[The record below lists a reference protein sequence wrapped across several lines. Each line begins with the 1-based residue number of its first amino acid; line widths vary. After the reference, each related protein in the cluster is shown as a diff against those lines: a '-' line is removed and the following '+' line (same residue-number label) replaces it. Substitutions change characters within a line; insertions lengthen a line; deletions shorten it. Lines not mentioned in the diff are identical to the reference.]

1 MNVQASSRMCDCT
14 SMQHRHLLQQE
25 RLKLVVEEVARPGNH
40 YSVVVRLC
48 CCGSCGVYVKTS
60 VVEMSV
66 VEMSVVEMSVVEMRV
81 VEMSVVEMSVV
92 EMSVVEMRVV
102 EMSVVEMRVVE
113 MSVVEMSVVE
123 MSVVEM
129 SEYSEYLKY
138 TLQSTKQH
146 LFGLRLSSTPPLVH
160 TEHRRCSVHPANET
174 RFGSERG
181 D

>member
-1 MNVQASSRMCDCT
+1 
-14 SMQHRHLLQQE
+14 MQHRHLLQQK

-66 VEMSVVEMSVVEMRV
+66 VEM
-81 VEMSVVEMSVV
+81 
-92 EMSVVEMRVV
+92 RVV
-102 EMSVVEMRVVE
+102 EMSVVEMRV
-113 MSVVEMSVVE
+113 ME